1 LAEEMYK
8 KAAASGPQPGAG
20 EAAGDGGAEKPK
32 DDNVVDAQYEEVD
45 KDKK

>member
-1 LAEEMYK
+1 MYK